1 MRVQQQRPANDNGGQ
16 PCAWPIFD
24 ALMDRHDLTYLDLL
38 LYGVLVVY
46 LGRGES
52 PSLKELAAVMRVRRT
67 NDVRLR
73 LRRLEDRGL
82 LRSHYAGG
90 QAVRVRYTVL
100 GPTCTGKAA

>member
-1 MRVQQQRPANDNGGQ
+1 MRVQQHRPANDNGGQ

-24 ALMDRHDLTYLDLL
+24 SLMDRHDLTLVDLL
-38 LYGVLVVY
+38 LYGVLVAY
-46 LGRGES
+46 LGRGEN
-52 PSLKELAAVMRVRRT
+52 PSLKELAAAMRYRDT
-67 NDVRLR
+67 NTVRLR

-90 QAVRVRYTVL
+90 PAVRVRYTLL